1 MALNTIAEVE
11 VESEQSDYTVESLD
25 DVRTLFK
32 MMGNCCRAMVQGRD
46 DVIALVLTAMF
57 ADGHVLLEDHPGSGK
72 TTLAKALGNTI
83 LRGNDDPRFGAF
95 RRIQFTPDLL
105 PSDVTGA
112 TMFEP
117 ETKAFVYQPGPI
129 FANLVL
135 ADEINRT
142 SPKVQAALLEA
153 MAEKQVTV
161 DNQTHRLEDLFFVLA
176 TQNPLDLAGTYPL
189 PRAQLDR
196 FLFKVKMKHL
206 SREGELAVLARWR
219 AARAKPATFGVDP
232 SVVVQARRLL
242 QDEVEVGPAM
252 QECLVDVAEALRRD
266 KRVAL
271 GISTRC
277 LVLAIPALQ
286 VWATI
291 HGRDYVSPRDLK
303 ALAVPMF
310 SHRLELAPGAG
321 VPDTVVTECV
331 LSVIER
337 VTRKS
342 LKAY

>member
-1 MALNTIAEVE
+1 MSANATEVKDIGQDE
-11 VESEQSDYTVESLD
+11 DDFTVESLD

-32 MMGNCCRAMVQGRD
+32 MMGNCCRAVVQGRD
-46 DVIALVLTAMF
+46 DVIALVLTSLF

-83 LRGNDDPRFGAF
+83 RRPVGDAKFAAI

-105 PSDVTGA
+105 PSDVTGS

-117 ETKAFVYQPGPI
+117 ETKQFVYRPGPI
-129 FANLVL
+129 FANVVL

-161 DNQTHRLEDLFFVLA
+161 DNDTHRLDDVFFVLA

-196 FLFKVKMKHL
+196 FLFKIQMKHL
-206 SREGELAVLARWR
+206 PREAQLAVLANWQ
-219 AARAKPATFGVDP
+219 AARTKAPTFGVTP
-232 SVVVQARRLL
+232 SVLLQARKIVSH
-242 QDEVEVGPAM
+242 EVKLGEAM
-252 QECLVDVAEALRRD
+252 QECLVDVAEAIRHD

-277 LVLAIPALQ
+277 LVVAIPALQ
-286 VWATI
+286 VWAAV

-303 ALAVPMF
+303 ALAIPMF
-310 SHRLELAPGAG
+310 SHRLELAPGESDA
-321 VPDTVVTECV
+321 DKVVTECV
-331 LSVIER
+331 LKVIESMN
-337 VTRKS
+337 RKA
-342 LKAY
+342 LKP